1 MSGMRHAT
9 ISAWQ
14 RHADGG
20 YGAARNGWS
29 LRIKWHPESPNGGR
43 GFSWEAEQGSNK
55 LASDEIFEE
64 IEVAMAHAEE
74 HVAADPATTVGD
86 PGTAAPGDGHV
97 HH

>member
-1 MSGMRHAT
+1 MSGMRRAT

-20 YGAARNGWS
+20 YGADRHGWS
-29 LRIKWHPESPNGGR
+29 LRVKWHPESPNGSR

-64 IEVAMAHAEE
+64 IEVAMAQAEE
-74 HVAADPATTVGD
+74 HVSTDPATIVGD
-86 PGTAAPGDGHV
+86 PRAAAPGDRHV